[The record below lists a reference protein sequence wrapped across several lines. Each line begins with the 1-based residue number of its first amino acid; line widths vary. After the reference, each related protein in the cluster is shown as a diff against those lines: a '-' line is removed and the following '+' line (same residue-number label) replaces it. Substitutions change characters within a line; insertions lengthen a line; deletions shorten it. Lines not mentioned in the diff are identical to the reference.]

1 MMYLGFALFILAVG
15 LSAAGLTSMI
25 VRALLRMVGQGATR
39 WRVSLL
45 WTLALAVSWGA
56 WYVVQGR
63 TL

>member
-15 LSAAGLTSMI
+15 LSAAGLLILPS
-25 VRALLRMVGQGATR
+25 LRGATR

>member
-15 LSAAGLTSMI
+15 LSAAGLLILPS
-25 VRALLRMVGQGATR
+25 LQGATR
-39 WRVSLL
+39 RRVSLL

-56 WYVVQGR
+56 WYIVQGR

>member
-15 LSAAGLTSMI
+15 LSAAGL
-25 VRALLRMVGQGATR
+25 LLGYIPRATR

-56 WYVVQGR
+56 WYIVQGR

>member
-1 MMYLGFALFILAVG
+1 MMDLGFALFILAVG
-15 LSAAGLTSMI
+15 LSAAG
-25 VRALLRMVGQGATR
+25 LLRMVGQGATR

-56 WYVVQGR
+56 WYIVQGR